1 LITLKIY
8 GMDYITYGAKISNK
22 IIPYLPA
29 IRGISTWYT

>member
-8 GMDYITYGAKISNK
+8 GRDYITHGAK

-29 IRGISTWYT
+29 IRGISTW